1 IGLFQFAGSGTPL
14 SMVVQTVN
22 QVPVFVEG
30 RGSMG
35 RTPFLTQTDLV
46 VGHTVKFGEVKRLRV
61 EFNALNVF
69 NQKTARNRFTSL
81 NRGAGA
87 GGGQP
92 GSAIDLS
99 HTDLFKGYDY
109 RSMLNSSADQLSGR
123 GAYDPLFGLSDI
135 FNPGFS
141 GRLGVKFT
149 F

>member
-1 IGLFQFAGSGTPL
+1 
-14 SMVVQTVN
+14 M
-22 QVPVFVEG
+22 VEG

-35 RTPFLTQTDLV
+35 RTPFLTQTDLM
-46 VGHTVKFGEVKRLRV
+46 VGHTIKIGEIKRLRF

-69 NQKTARNRFTSL
+69 NQKTARSRFTSL

-99 HTDLFKGYDY
+99 HTDLFKGFDY
-109 RSMLNSSADQLSGR
+109 RSMINSTADQLSGR
-123 GAYDPLFGLSDI
+123 LAYDPLFGLSDI
-135 FNPGFS
+135 FNPGFA
-141 GRLGVKFT
+141 GRFGVKLT